1 MRHDRRSMI
10 DAWLLA
16 LAQLSDPRLRR
27 PLVLGLAAAAALFLA
42 LFGGGLWLVAGAAA
56 DGGWLERVLEALGG
70 IAAFAVAVLLFGP
83 ATLIVAGLLLDD
95 VAAAVEARHYPT
107 LPPARRS
114 GLGEQLVAGL
124 GLAAR
129 VLLLTLAALPVAI
142 VLPSFGWLIWLC
154 VSAYALAREYAELVA
169 LRRMDIAAV
178 RAWRRQHRLALLLAG
193 LPAAALSLVPVV
205 NLLVPVLGTA
215 AFTHLA
221 VKLGAASP
229 VARI

>member
-1 MRHDRRSMI
+1 MI

-16 LAQLSDPRLRR
+16 IAQLSDPRMRR
-27 PLVLGLAAAAALFLA
+27 PLVLGLAAAAVLFLL
-42 LFGGGLWLVAGAAA
+42 LFGGGLWLVAGAAT

-83 ATLIVAGLLLDD
+83 ATLIVAGMLLDD
-95 VAAAVEARHYPT
+95 VAAAVEARHYPS

-114 GLGEQLVAGL
+114 GLGEQLLAGL

-129 VLLLTLAALPVAI
+129 VLLLTVAALPIALL
-142 VLPSFGWLIWLC
+142 LPGVGWLLWLS
-154 VSAYALAREYAELVA
+154 VSAYALAREYAELAA
-169 LRRMDIAAV
+169 LRRMDIAAA
-178 RAWRRQHRLALLLAG
+178 RAWRRQHRLALLVAG
-193 LPAAALSLVPVV
+193 LPAAGLALVPGL
-205 NLLVPVLGTA
+205 NLLVPILGAA